1 MVDKPDWKENHSFP
15 SDTSSFCLS
24 VDKPAANGVV
34 VITCHNVIGG
44 SAGQNNI
51 KMSQTFSRAETGRTL
66 RTMASLQ
73 ILLLLCITVSVS
85 AAGHL
90 QKRIYGGRHCS
101 PSERRYHVRL
111 RPYDGKG
118 YYTCGGSLISDR
130 WILTAAHCWNTAWTS
145 GAMNVIVG
153 VHPGNNKK
161 EMEINQA
168 DIFPFKDTNNNVN
181 DIMLLRLPEK
191 ITGIKPIQLPK
202 CSAKYEPNVNDLVEV
217 AGYGNC
223 QLNATYHEVNSEPDQ
238 LQCAEMKV
246 EDCKKDQASIQSC
259 MPNEPYGNWLCAEPH
274 AGETCGGD
282 SGGGLVFNNRIHAV
296 VSNGPDCHD
305 NSETHAFLKV
315 CPYMKWI
322 KDTLNEKKWW
332 MKIRKFWKGIRN
344 RMG

>member
-1 MVDKPDWKENHSFP
+1 
-15 SDTSSFCLS
+15 
-24 VDKPAANGVV
+24 
-34 VITCHNVIGG
+34 
-44 SAGQNNI
+44 
-51 KMSQTFSRAETGRTL
+51 MSL
-66 RTMASLQ
+66 
-73 ILLLLCITVSVS
+73 
-85 AAGHL
+85 
-90 QKRIYGGRHCS
+90 
-101 PSERRYHVRL
+101 
-111 RPYDGKG
+111 
-118 YYTCGGSLISDR
+118 CGGSLISDR

-161 EMEINQA
+161 EMEINPA

-223 QLNATYHEVNSEPDQ
+223 QLDATYHEVDSDPTQ
-238 LQCAEMKV
+238 LQCAQMKV
-246 EDCKKDQASIQSC
+246 KDCKKDQASIQQC
-259 MPNEPYGNWLCAEPH
+259 TPNEPFGNWLCAEPH

-305 NSETHAFLKV
+305 NSETHAFLKI

>member
-1 MVDKPDWKENHSFP
+1 MR
-15 SDTSSFCLS
+15 TTLR
-24 VDKPAANGVV
+24 
-34 VITCHNVIGG
+34 
-44 SAGQNNI
+44 
-51 KMSQTFSRAETGRTL
+51 RAETGRTL

-90 QKRIYGGRHCS
+90 QKRIYGGRDCS

-111 RPYDGKG
+111 RPFDGKG
-118 YYTCGGSLISDR
+118 FKRCGGSLISDQ
-130 WILTAAHCWNTAWTS
+130 WILTAAHCWNTSWTS

-191 ITGIKPIQLPK
+191 ITDITPIKLPDCTGK
-202 CSAKYEPNVNDLVEV
+202 DEPEINDLVEV
-217 AGYGNC
+217 AGHGNC
-223 QLNATYHEVNSEPDQ
+223 QLNAGKYEVNSEPDQ

-246 EDCKKDQASIQSC
+246 EDCKKDEASIQSC
-259 MPNEPYGNWLCAEPH
+259 TPNEPFGNWLCAEPH

-296 VSNGPDCHD
+296 ISNGPTCHD
-305 NSETHAFLKV
+305 NSETYSFLKV
-315 CPYMKWI
+315 CPYMTWI
-322 KDTLNEKKWW
+322 KDTLNEKKWG
-332 MKIRKFWKGIRN
+332 MKMRKLLKGFPN